1 MTTVGGSYLQ
11 HLTRGSLA
19 KVKGVRLC
27 QPQQKSPAQPYGR
40 YLMVKMRFAWLS
52 VTALLIGLASVQ
64 ADEKPT
70 EEDYARVQAS
80 LAEMECEMDPA
91 DIAKVDG
98 GFKL

>member
-1 MTTVGGSYLQ
+1 
-11 HLTRGSLA
+11 
-19 KVKGVRLC
+19 
-27 QPQQKSPAQPYGR
+27 
-40 YLMVKMRFAWLS
+40 MVKMKFAWLS

-98 GFKL
+98 GFKLKSVICTDGQYGIEMNSGYEVLKKEKE